1 MAVLKMKLV
10 NIVGL
15 VSDFDRVIN
24 QYILDKEINLENAIE
39 VLNNVRGLYPC
50 ISENSYQAD
59 KASFESFFDLIGAK
73 RPEIDYA
80 AKHYDEEDIQ
90 KMIKTISEKVSKSK
104 EDIQKIDQ
112 TIQENSTLLE
122 SLEYVKDVN
131 VPLGKLFSFQFM
143 KFRFGKLPKVGYK
156 TLETYLGDLEA
167 FFIITH
173 EERDYVWGMYF
184 TPADSEEKVDALFS
198 SLYFQ
203 RVRLSGQLVDTPAA
217 EYAKITEAQQKLKQR
232 RIEIELSVRNA
243 ISAEY
248 PTICGMY
255 QSILK
260 KAFLEKLKGY
270 CAHTKESFYV
280 VGWMAEGEINKL
292 KKQTEKEDN
301 VMVVIEESEDV
312 INAKPPTKMRNW
324 AIFKPFETLVRMYGL
339 PAYNEVDPTAF
350 LAVTYFLMFG
360 IMFGD
365 VGQGLV
371 LVLAG
376 LLFYKWKKVKLGAV
390 ASIIGVS
397 SVCFGFVYGSFF
409 GNEELL
415 PFHLIKPMESIN
427 EMLMYSV
434 VFGVVLIL
442 AAMVINIINGIK
454 NHDKGKIFT
463 GQNSI
468 VGMIFYVTVL
478 LIVMKMLTG
487 TGLSASPVVIILFIA
502 APLIVILLQ
511 EPLAKLLAHYKD
523 WRPKQPGMFL
533 LESFFELFEVVL
545 SFVTNT
551 LSFLRVGA
559 FAMNHAGMM
568 MVVYLLGD
576 MIGGGGSIP
585 VLVIGNIFVMCMEG
599 FIVAIQ
605 ILRLEFYE
613 MFSRFYSGDGIE
625 FRSIKTKLND

>member
-15 VSDFDRVIN
+15 FPDFDRVVN
-24 QYILDKEINLENAIE
+24 QYVLDKEINLENAIE

-50 ISENSYQAD
+50 ISENRYQSD
-59 KASFESFFDLIGAK
+59 KASFEGFFDLIGTE
-73 RPEIDYA
+73 RPQIDYSA
-80 AKHYDEEDIQ
+80 ADYTEEDIQ
-90 KMIKTISEKVSKSK
+90 KMIGSIMEKVSKGR
-104 EDIQKIDQ
+104 EDIEKIDQ
-112 TIQENSTLLE
+112 TLQENSLLLE
-122 SLEYVKDVN
+122 SLEYVRDVE

-173 EERDYVWGMYF
+173 EERDFVWGMYF
-184 TPADSEEKVDALFS
+184 TPAGSEDKVDALFS

-203 RVRLSGQLVDTPAA
+203 RVHLSGQLSDTPAR
-217 EYAKITEAQQKLKQR
+217 EYAKLTEAQQKLKAR
-232 RIEIELSVRNA
+232 RGEIELSIRNT

-260 KAFLEKLKGY
+260 KSFLEKFKSY
-270 CAHTKESFYV
+270 CAHTKDSFYV
-280 VGWMAEGEINKL
+280 VGWMSEQEISKL
-292 KKQTEKEDN
+292 KKQTESEEN
-301 VMVVIEESEDV
+301 VMVVVEDPEDV
-312 INAKPPTKMRNW
+312 VNAKPPTKMRNW

-350 LAVTYFLMFG
+350 LAITYFLMFG

-371 LVLAG
+371 LILAG

-390 ASIIGVS
+390 AATIGVS
-397 SVCFGFVYGSFF
+397 SVAFGFVYGSFF
-409 GNEELL
+409 GNEEIL
-415 PFHLIKPMESIN
+415 PFHLIKPMDSIN
-427 EMLMYSV
+427 EMLLYSV

-454 NHDKGKIFT
+454 NHDMGKIFT

-468 VGMIFYVTVL
+468 AGMVFYVAVL
-478 LIVMKMLTG
+478 LIVLKMMTG

-502 APLIVILLQ
+502 APLLVILLQ
-511 EPLAKLLAHYKD
+511 EPLTRLLAHYRD
-523 WRPKQPGMFL
+523 WKPKQPGMFL

-545 SFVTNT
+545 SFITNT

-576 MIGGGGSIP
+576 MIGGGASIP

-613 MFSRFYSGDGIE
+613 MFSRFFGGDGTE
-625 FRSIKTKLND
+625 FRSIKSQLND

>member
-15 VSDFDRVIN
+15 VPDFDRVIN
-24 QYILDKEINLENAIE
+24 QYVLDKEINLENAIE

-50 ISENSYQAD
+50 IGENRYQGD
-59 KASFESFFDLIGAK
+59 KASFEGFFDLIGAE

-80 AKHYDEEDIQ
+80 AADYQEEEIQ
-90 KMIKTISEKVSKSK
+90 KMIGTITDKISKSR
-104 EDIQKIDQ
+104 EDIQKIDK
-112 TIQENSTLLE
+112 TIQENSMLLE
-122 SLEYVKDVN
+122 SLEYVRDVD

-173 EERDYVWGMYF
+173 EERDFVWGMYF
-184 TPADSEEKVDALFS
+184 TPAGSEDKVDALFS

-203 RVRLSGQLVDTPAA
+203 RVHLSGQLTDTPAK
-217 EYAKITEAQQKLKQR
+217 EYAKLTEAQQKLKQR
-232 RIEIELSVRNA
+232 RGEIELSMRNT

-260 KAFLEKLKGY
+260 KSFLEKFKGY
-270 CAHTKESFYV
+270 CAHTKDSFYV
-280 VGWMAEGEINKL
+280 VGWMSEQEISKL
-292 KKQTEKEDN
+292 KKQTEPEEN
-301 VMVVIEESEDV
+301 VMVVVEDPEDV
-312 INAKPPTKMRNW
+312 VNAKPPTKMHNW

-339 PAYNEVDPTAF
+339 PSYNEVDPTAF
-350 LAVTYFLMFG
+350 LAITYFLMFG

-371 LVLAG
+371 LILAG

-390 ASIIGVS
+390 AATIGVS
-397 SVCFGFVYGSFF
+397 SVAFGFVYGSFF
-409 GNEELL
+409 GNEEIL
-415 PFHLIKPMESIN
+415 PFHLIKPMDSIN
-427 EMLMYSV
+427 QMLLYSV

-454 NHDKGKIFT
+454 NHDKGKIFV

-468 VGMIFYVTVL
+468 AGMIFYVAVL
-478 LIVMKMLTG
+478 LVVLKMMTG

-511 EPLAKLLAHYKD
+511 EPLTRLLAHYKD
-523 WRPKQPGMFL
+523 WKPKQPGMFL

-545 SFVTNT
+545 SFITNT

-576 MIGGGGSIP
+576 MMGGGASIP

-613 MFSRFYSGDGIE
+613 MFSRFFGGDGIE
-625 FRSIKTKLND
+625 FRSIKSQLND